1 MTLTWTDYVN
11 GSRVKVDDMDDTVL
25 TLTDQPWNLG
35 DWQIFV
41 QKCWSSDDNG
51 SDDCSE
57 PELAYLIEIHDDA

>member
-1 MTLTWTDYVN
+1 MTLTWTDYLN

-41 QKCWSSDDNG
+41 EKCWSSDDNG
-51 SDDCSE
+51 PDDCTE
-57 PELAYLIEIHDDA
+57 PELAY